1 MRTCLF
7 YLSTTPSAY
16 KRLQK
21 EVDAFHNDNHLSQPI
36 TYLQT
41 QELPFLQAVVK
52 ESMRLLP
59 SIVFQLLRHAPPDFV
74 VRGVRIP
81 ENTPVGISPIAQN
94 RDKDIFGQ
102 DADEFRPERWTESA
116 ERTKYMDTNS
126 MTFGGSGPRMCIGK
140 NIALVSLHFLTEYL
154 PSECVEISNCDSR
167 TLFCKAFSDPFCP
180 EGSPGRDTQ
189 VPGAVRSPFQ
199 LRDH

>member
-1 MRTCLF
+1 MRSCLF

-16 KRLQK
+16 KRLQE
-21 EVDAFHNDNHLSQPI
+21 EVDDFHHDNHLNQPM

-41 QELPFLQAVVK
+41 QKLPFLQAVVK

-59 SIVFQLLRHAPPDFV
+59 SIVFQLLRHAPPDFI

-102 DADEFRPERWTESA
+102 DADEFLPERWTEST
-116 ERTKYMDTNS
+116 ERTKYMHTNS

-140 NIALVSLHFLTEYL
+140 NIALVSLHFLTGSLHSEYIEL
-154 PSECVEISNCDSR
+154 WTYGPKI
-167 TLFCKAFSDPFCP
+167 LFSKAFSDPFCP
-180 EGSPGRDTQ
+180 GASPGRDSQ
-189 VPGAVRSPFQ
+189 VPGAVRSPIQ
-199 LRDH
+199 L